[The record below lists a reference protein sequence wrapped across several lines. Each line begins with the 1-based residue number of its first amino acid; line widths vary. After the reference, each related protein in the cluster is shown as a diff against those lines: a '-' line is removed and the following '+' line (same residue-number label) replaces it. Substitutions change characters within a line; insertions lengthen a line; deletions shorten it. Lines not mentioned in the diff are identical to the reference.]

1 MKGFFAIIPLLFV
14 LCIPAMADF
23 APETDY
29 MGLMMEAVC
38 AGDAAAGAEAEALRN
53 EKIGVLGL
61 DEVKISFR
69 ELDLLSR
76 LIESE
81 AGSLWLSPE
90 WKMAVGEV
98 ALNRLASPEFPDSL
112 EAVITQPGQYRGAE
126 WGYIFSPPPSMASVE
141 AAKALLEGER
151 ILSDPS
157 VVFQANFP
165 QGSSVHT
172 ELYDPLLGSTYFC
185 CSNYPDLYWEE

>member
-1 MKGFFAIIPLLFV
+1 MKGFFAIIPLLFA
-14 LCIPAMADF
+14 LCISVGATF

-38 AGDAAAGAEAEALRN
+38 AGDAAAGTEAEALRN
-53 EKIGVLGL
+53 EKIGALGL

-98 ALNRLASPEFPDSL
+98 ALNRVASPEFPDSL

-126 WGYIFSPPPSMASVE
+126 WGYIFSPPPSMESVE

-185 CSNYPDLYWEE
+185 CSNYPELYWEE